1 MSLVPTTYTTYAARS
16 GIGSFYSS
24 VYAYCYLNYIQCI
37 SATQVLI
44 NTYHNRGFVGW
55 GSIISSS
62 GSGNFY
68 GGGVGI
74 GSYTNIA
81 DNKTESIT
89 VTYFSQI
96 TGTVQ
101 TDVYA
106 FDNFGS
112 QVIQA
117 HAGPSFT
124 VNFITPTQPFTLV
137 TTSGYYIVRLPAA
150 STCIGQLFFV
160 KNDQPSGYVAVST
173 ISTSE
178 AFDALSMNQLR
189 LQLRGSCVC
198 VTAIS
203 STQWSILTYWSASVD
218 YPLAYFNDSST
229 TAPGL
234 SYTTITSPVVTASVD
249 NGSVNMTL
257 PNAATW
263 GKGNFLMINAYQ
275 ISTTPTGN
283 SFYVHILSRA
293 RDAVLQ
299 DGPAPANQGGYN
311 YLAFSLYVAP
321 DLSNRSDHNASLFLV
336 SDGTL
341 WNVFG
346 YFTGAGCYFDR
357 WINGVPANGATTS
370 GIVTHYAGGW
380 STTHSS
386 TLAVNSG
393 RLYFSK
399 MNGATSQPFGTIIGN
414 QGNAAIRGVIGTL
427 YPISTNV
434 ITGSISGTTMTL
446 NTAVIIPVGTYVNG
460 TGVAEGTQV
469 ASQQTNPTLGGY
481 LTSCTVN
488 TSQTVSSTTLTFN
501 YGWGRVYK
509 NNPEAVNY
517 SGFALCQVNISNT
530 AVHFPIAMYPSFY

>member
-1 MSLVPTTYTTYAARS
+1 
-16 GIGSFYSS
+16 
-24 VYAYCYLNYIQCI
+24 
-37 SATQVLI
+37 LI
-44 NTYHNRGFVGW
+44 NTYHNRGFSGW
-55 GSIISSS
+55 GNITSSS

-74 GSYTNIA
+74 GSYTNTA
-81 DNKTESIT
+81 ENKTESTT

-106 FDNFGS
+106 RDNIGS
-112 QVIQA
+112 QNIQA

-178 AFDALSMNQLR
+178 AFDALSMNQL
-189 LQLRGSCVC
+189 QLPRGGCICIS
-198 VTAIS
+198 AIS
-203 STQWSILTYWSASVD
+203 STQWSILVYWSGTDGPIVRQTS
-218 YPLAYFNDSST
+218 YPT
-229 TAPGL
+229 T
-234 SYTTITSPVVTASVD
+234 TQITSPIVAVD
-249 NGSVNMTL
+249 IEVADKWLGL
-257 PNAATW
+257 PDPSTW
-263 GKGNFLMINAYQ
+263 GKGNFLIINAYQ
-275 ISTTPTGN
+275 TSTTAPQYAC
-283 SFYVHILSRA
+283 YV
-293 RDAVLQ
+293 
-299 DGPAPANQGGYN
+299 P
-311 YLAFSLYVAP
+311 VAP
-321 DLSNRSDHNASLFLV
+321 YSDTIGSLVRNELPGGANDAGPTPNCYVLKPAADLSGRYDHNASLFLI

-341 WNVFG
+341 WNNAGF
-346 YFTGAGCYFDR
+346 FNGAGCYFDR
-357 WINGVPANGATTS
+357 WVNGVPANGATTS
-370 GIVTHYAGGW
+370 GIVTHAAGGW

-386 TLAVNSG
+386 TLAVDSG

-399 MNGATSQPFGTIIGN
+399 MNGTTSQQYGTIIGN
-414 QGNAAIRGVIGTL
+414 QGNAIIRGVIGTV
-427 YPISTNV
+427 YTPSPNTV
-434 ITGSISGTTMTL
+434 TGSISGTTLTL
-446 NTAVIIPVGTYVNG
+446 TGTSLPVLPVGTYVNG
-460 TGVAEGTQV
+460 LGVTDGTLI
-469 ASQQTNPTLGGY
+469 ASQQTNILLGGY